1 MAIVNFADKEALY
14 ENPNIA
20 EKNKITDANINLIK
34 QVSQQ
39 TQKTIGVFTDDW
51 TSGSTYNVG
60 DIAIY
65 DNRVFQNLTG
75 TNTATT
81 PDQDTTNWVETTIA
95 AMAAG
100 AASGDTLPIGSIVPY
115 GSSTAPANWLVC
127 DGSAVSRTT
136 YADLFAVI
144 GTSYG
149 SGDGSTTFN
158 LPNLKGKVPVGYN
171 SSETEFDTMGETG
184 GEKKHTLT
192 IQEMPSHKHNINYAP
207 PSSSGGQGNAYVYGT
222 KEDDNNAMILA
233 TGGDQPHNNL
243 QPYQVVCYII
253 KVGQSAGLVA
263 NVVNNYSTSQSDT
276 YSCDYFNDCN
286 TYSTSEIN
294 TGKTWVDGSTIYKKT
309 YYFSALGDNSGV
321 YQALDISNLS
331 DIINMYGTASN
342 GSVFF
347 PLPCYRT
354 DDTLGISMFID
365 NVNGIT
371 IATGN
376 DRTSYHAYVTI
387 EYIKTN

>member
-51 TSGSTYNVG
+51 TSASTYNVG

-81 PDQDTTNWVETTIA
+81 PDQDATNWVETTIA

-136 YADLFAVI
+136 YASLFAVI

-158 LPNLKGKVPVGYN
+158 LPNLKGRVPVGYN

-184 GEKKHTLT
+184 GEKKHTL
-192 IQEMPSHKHNINYAP
+192 IIDEMPSHKHNINYAP
-207 PSSSGGQGNAYVYGT
+207 PASSGGQGNAYVYGT

-233 TGGDQPHNNL
+233 AGGDQPHNNL

-263 NVVNNYSTSQSDT
+263 NVVNAYSSSDADT
-276 YSCDYFNDCN
+276 YSCDYVNTLTSNLVSNNIKVVEKDVSVTWTGTGMKYGSFTYTAITGFTCIGCFAYQVPSGDANSVTFNL
-286 TYSTSEIN
+286 T
-294 TGKTWVDGSTIYKKT
+294 TGTTV
-309 YYFSALGDNSGV
+309 YYIANVGYGNSGTMKV
-321 YQALDISNLS
+321 RLLFVKNNLIS
-331 DIINMYGTASN
+331 
-342 GSVFF
+342 
-347 PLPCYRT
+347 
-354 DDTLGISMFID
+354 
-365 NVNGIT
+365 
-371 IATGN
+371 
-376 DRTSYHAYVTI
+376 
-387 EYIKTN
+387 